1 MMSYT
6 IPRNTG
12 RLQQQKRKKV
22 IHSRI
27 QWIDEIDQIRIF
39 GRWWRRRGRSVV
51 EIRGFVVEKE
61 FSTKMHSRP
70 PSPSVPLRPFFSSAR
85 NLSGRWRLRPRS
97 IMCWWICTVCRRWG
111 TTWRSMTHLYN
122 SHSTWWASTQYC
134 VGARWSDYNIGKRV
148 KIYIIHGYKMV
159 NYFNASK

>member
-39 GRWWRRRGRSVV
+39 GRWWRRRGHSVV
-51 EIRGFVVEKE
+51 EIRGFVVEKSILDE
-61 FSTKMHSRP
+61 NAFP
-70 PSPSVPLRPFFSSAR
+70 ASVTIGPIAPVFFVSKKF
-85 NLSGRWRLRPRS
+85 
-97 IMCWWICTVCRRWG
+97 
-111 TTWRSMTHLYN
+111 
-122 SHSTWWASTQYC
+122 
-134 VGARWSDYNIGKRV
+134 VGAVTSPAAFNNVLVNMYRVSEMGHHVAVNDAPIQLAFDLVSLDTVLRRGEMIRLQYREKGKNIYYTW
-148 KIYIIHGYKMV
+148 I
-159 NYFNASK
+159 